1 MEDSNKRVTFV
12 IPKNYKR
19 DLYIFSFSLRNA
31 AEALIIA
38 LLLGWL
44 VLQIPMSSQ
53 PIRITL
59 ICVVC
64 VLTFFLLSQGKRKD
78 SPTQYLY
85 AVILFMRRRRKL
97 VYRRDFRDPDKFNKR
112 K

>member
-1 MEDSNKRVTFV
+1 MEESNKRVTFV

-31 AEALIIA
+31 AEALIIS

-85 AVILFMRRRRKL
+85 AVILFMQRRRKL
-97 VYRRDFRDPDKFNKR
+97 VYRRDFRDPDKFKKR

>member
-31 AEALIIA
+31 AEALIIS

-78 SPTQYLY
+78 SPTQYMY
-85 AVILFMRRRRKL
+85 AVILFMQRRRKL
-97 VYRRDFRDPDKFNKR
+97 VYRRDFRDPDNFKKR